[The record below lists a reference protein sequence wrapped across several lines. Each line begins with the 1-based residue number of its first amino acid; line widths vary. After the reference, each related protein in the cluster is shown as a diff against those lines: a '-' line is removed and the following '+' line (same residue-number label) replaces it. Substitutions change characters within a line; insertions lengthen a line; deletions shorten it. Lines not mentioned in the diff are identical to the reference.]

1 MKGITLAIF
10 IVVILIG
17 IGFLASYN
25 IYRDLNNQ
33 MDISYAEGLEKG
45 RAQGYLAGKQ
55 DGSRTGYQEGSRIGY
70 QEGQEGDIDI
80 IYEEGEYFIHNPF
93 YDELPAIWERAKA
106 TTAKGIH
113 EYAEANGI
121 RVAYV
126 RCQIARKAHEGMV
139 YVIQLV
145 AFETVDNGLVII
157 EPRSGKE
164 VKVEVGQSY
173 SGLNDLPARS
183 YDDTVTKISIVW

>member
-1 MKGITLAIF
+1 MALSIF
-10 IVVILIG
+10 IVIVLIG
-17 IGFLASYN
+17 FGFLASIN

-33 MDISYAEGLEKG
+33 MAISYAEGLEEG

-70 QEGQEGDIDI
+70 QEGQDGDTGI

-93 YDELPAIWERAKA
+93 YDELPGIWERAEA

-139 YVIQLV
+139 YIIQLV

-164 VKVEVGQSY
+164 VKVAVGESY
-173 SGLNDLPARS
+173 SGLNNFPARP
-183 YDDTVTKISIVW
+183 YDDTVTKISVVW

>member
-1 MKGITLAIF
+1 MKGITIAVF
-10 IVVILIG
+10 IVAVLIG
-17 IGFLASYN
+17 LGFLVGIN
-25 IYRDLNNQ
+25 IHNDLSNKLT
-33 MDISYAEGLEKG
+33 IAYAEGLEKG
-45 RAQGYLAGKQ
+45 RAQGNLAGKQ

-70 QEGQEGDIDI
+70 QEGKEGDLDI
-80 IYEEGEYFIHNPF
+80 SYKDGYYFIHNPL
-93 YDELPAIWERAKA
+93 YYELPGILDGAEVSS
-106 TTAKGIH
+106 AKGIH

-126 RCQIARKAHEGMV
+126 RCQIARQAHEGMV

-145 AFETVDNGLVII
+145 GFETVDNGLVIM
-157 EPRSGKE
+157 EPRSGRE
-164 VKVEVGQSY
+164 VKVVVGQSY